1 VPRNSNGAARFCCF
15 LFNGLA
21 LLCLALVSALFSSPS
36 VYATVKH
43 HATASPS
50 PTPNPPTVISFQII
64 PASRGA
70 EILRNIYPNAR
81 ITVDSHA
88 NAVIVVASGYDE
100 QGMRTIASGIDVKNP
115 TSTTVDTYQLKVLTP
130 QTAASRLSG
139 VFSDARILVAPNRT
153 IIIMASPSEMAQ
165 IKSIVTA
172 IDTAPPTPSP
182 KPRYPAEAV
191 RITQRNV
198 RQVARAV
205 AAESPN
211 VKVSV
216 SGSEILLDGPP
227 DDVDHAKQLIAE
239 LDVPQMGTQYTQVYR
254 LKYIDATSIA
264 DLLERSFTHLPITV
278 NTDLNA
284 LTVTSNLTVQ
294 RRIADAVDQLDV
306 APPGA
311 PGATQGGG
319 PASSPVEVVQ
329 LKAAVPGLQ
338 GGPST
343 SATDIAATVTQ
354 ALSGSASDLH
364 IIVPPNSTELVLTGS
379 PYSIKL
385 AKELIDKLDIP
396 QTMVALDTEVLEV
409 DEGSTKQLGLQFPTS
424 AITSTFSE
432 VAPVYP
438 SGNTVPGAGQ
448 QIPYLNFFPLI
459 RSPIQLTAEL
469 NFLISNNK
477 ARILEDPRITTVSG
491 RTASLR
497 AGETVNILTTTGGG
511 TGTVATTQVQS
522 FQTGVT
528 LDITP
533 VVNDDGYITVT
544 LHPSVNSI
552 AAISAAGVPNI
563 QTRDTTTTVG
573 LHDGETIVIGGLIED
588 VDQRTIQKIPFL
600 GDIPLLGRALF
611 SYQNVQHT
619 RNELIVTV
627 TPHVVRPGESGG
639 IGSNRLGI
647 PRPEGLPTLP
657 PDAQLPPPRRTNEA
671 QEAQSQQQEGRPAP
685 APEPQPVNVPAP
697 TVAQMSNTP
706 PPGGVSTAKPSASPV
721 PAGPTPLPLPSAFA
735 QTNIYTFGQAPQ
747 NNYAAPNA
755 APQIFFVQVAPS
767 VVKNN
772 QPMTIS
778 AITTTNVTKLTFGPN
793 AILPMASLQSV
804 GQGQWQANF
813 NFSPAGLPIGQSTV
827 TLTLTATTGMGG
839 TVTLPIPLSLVNP

>member
-1 VPRNSNGAARFCCF
+1 MTSSSRICRIAFAGF
-15 LFNGLA
+15 A
-21 LLCLALVSALFSSPS
+21 LLCAVVGFAFVGVPS
-36 VYATVKH
+36 VDAAAKH
-43 HATASPS
+43 HATATPS
-50 PTPNPPTVISFQII
+50 PTPNPPVVISFQII
-64 PASRGA
+64 SASRGA
-70 EILRNIYPNAR
+70 AILRSIYPNAR

-88 NAVIVVASGYDE
+88 NAAIVVASGYDE

-115 TSTTVDTYQLKVLTP
+115 TSTVVDTYQLKVLSP
-130 QTAASRLSG
+130 QLAASRLSG
-139 VFSDARILVAPNRT
+139 VFPNARVLVAPNKT
-153 IIIMASPSEMAQ
+153 IIIMASPADMAQ

-198 RQVARAV
+198 KQVARAV
-205 AAESPN
+205 AAESSN

-216 SGSEILLDGPP
+216 SGSEILLEGPP
-227 DDVDHAKQLIAE
+227 DDVEHAKTLIGE

-254 LKYIDATSIA
+254 LKYIDATSVA
-264 DLLERSFTHLPITV
+264 DLFERSFQHLPITV

-294 RRIADAVDQLDV
+294 RRVADAVDQLDV

-311 PGATQGGG
+311 AGGQGGG
-319 PASSPVEVVQ
+319 AGSSPVEVVE

-343 SATDIAATVTQ
+343 SATDIATTVTQ
-354 ALSGSASDLH
+354 ALAGSASDLH

-385 AKELIDKLDIP
+385 AKELIEKLDHP

-409 DEGSTKQLGLQFPTS
+409 DEGMTKQLGLQFPTS
-424 AITSTFSE
+424 AITSTFTE
-432 VAPVYP
+432 VPPVYP

-459 RSPIQLTAEL
+459 RSPIALTVAL

-588 VDQRTIQKIPFL
+588 VDSRTIQKIPFL
-600 GDIPLLGRALF
+600 GDIPLIGRALF
-611 SYQNVQHT
+611 TYQNVQHT

-627 TPHVVRPGESGG
+627 TPHIVRPGESGG
-639 IGSNRLGI
+639 IGS
-647 PRPEGLPTLP
+647 
-657 PDAQLPPPRRTNEA
+657 
-671 QEAQSQQQEGRPAP
+671 
-685 APEPQPVNVPAP
+685 
-697 TVAQMSNTP
+697 
-706 PPGGVSTAKPSASPV
+706 
-721 PAGPTPLPLPSAFA
+721 
-735 QTNIYTFGQAPQ
+735 
-747 NNYAAPNA
+747 
-755 APQIFFVQVAPS
+755 
-767 VVKNN
+767 
-772 QPMTIS
+772 
-778 AITTTNVTKLTFGPN
+778 
-793 AILPMASLQSV
+793 
-804 GQGQWQANF
+804 
-813 NFSPAGLPIGQSTV
+813 
-827 TLTLTATTGMGG
+827 
-839 TVTLPIPLSLVNP
+839 